1 MPSNFEA
8 EALVRQAHIDLL
20 NRYAHALDTR
30 DWSALAALFADDAI
44 FAARRLLGIGAGE
57 ADAFSIEGR
66 DKLVETIAAIISSL
80 SATHHMLSNY
90 VVDID
95 PGGTK
100 ATASCYLRAYHAGAG
115 ERAHLFE
122 ESLGRFDL
130 KTVRLGS
137 GWKIRRMD
145 ENIMIMLG
153 TPEVFGTTPG

>member
-8 EALVRQAHIDLL
+8 ETLVRQSHIDLL

-30 DWSALAALFADDAI
+30 DWPALAALFTDDAI
-44 FAARRLLGIGAGE
+44 FAARRSLGFGAGE

-66 DKLVETIAAIISSL
+66 EKLVQTIAAIISSL

-95 PGGTK
+95 PGGSA

-145 ENIMIMLG
+145 ETIMIMLG
-153 TPEVFGTTPG
+153 TPEAFGTTPS

>member
-1 MPSNFEA
+1 MPSNFETG
-8 EALVRQAHIDLL
+8 ALVRQAHIELL

-30 DWSALAALFADDAI
+30 DWPALAALFTDDAI
-44 FAARRLLGIGAGE
+44 FAAQRSLGFGAGE
-57 ADAFSIEGR
+57 ADTFYVEGR
-66 DKLVETIAAIISSL
+66 DKLVQTLATVISSL

-95 PGGTK
+95 PGGA
-100 ATASCYLRAYHAGAG
+100 ATTTSCYLRAYHAGAG

-145 ENIMIMLG
+145 ETIMIMLG
-153 TPEVFGTTPG
+153 TPEAFGMTPG